1 MKIGVVTFPGSN
13 CDADARHVSALAGFD
28 VHALWHKDTVL
39 PEGLDAIIL
48 PGGFSYGD
56 YLRTGAIARFSP
68 IMSEV
73 IRFANDGGIVI
84 GICNGF
90 QMLCEAQLLPG
101 ALIRNNNLSF
111 VCKDVLLKVE
121 NTSTAFT
128 NACSTG
134 DVLRIPVAHGEGR
147 YIASD
152 DVIAEL
158 EEQQRIVFR
167 YVNAAGEATPEANPN
182 GSLHNIAGIINARGN
197 VMGMMPHPERAA
209 EDILGCTD
217 GMRVFASLVAHLQQ
231 KQAASQPV

>member
-13 CDADARHVSALAGFD
+13 CDADARHVSALAGFE
-28 VHALWHKDTVL
+28 VHALWHKDTEL
-39 PEGLDAIIL
+39 PDGLDAIIL

-68 IMSEV
+68 IMTEV

-90 QMLCEAQLLPG
+90 QMLCEAHLLPG
-101 ALIRNNNLSF
+101 ALIRNDNLSF

-121 NTSTAFT
+121 NADTTFT
-128 NACSTG
+128 NTCSVG
-134 DVLRIPVAHGEGR
+134 DILRIPVAHGEGR
-147 YIASD
+147 FIASD
-152 DVIAEL
+152 EVIAEL
-158 EEQQRIVFR
+158 EDQGRVVFR
-167 YVNAAGEATPEANPN
+167 YVNAAGEATADANPN
-182 GSLHNIAGIINARGN
+182 GSLNNIAGIMNAAGN

-209 EDILGCTD
+209 EDILGCSD
-217 GMRVFASLVAHLQQ
+217 GMRVFASLVASIKQ